1 MAMKRSKLNQGEKF
15 LSKTQE
21 VHYQR
26 EFKDADRIYNQ
37 ISQKRNRS

>member
-1 MAMKRSKLNQGEKF
+1 MKKSKLNQGEKF

-21 VHYQR
+21 VRYQR